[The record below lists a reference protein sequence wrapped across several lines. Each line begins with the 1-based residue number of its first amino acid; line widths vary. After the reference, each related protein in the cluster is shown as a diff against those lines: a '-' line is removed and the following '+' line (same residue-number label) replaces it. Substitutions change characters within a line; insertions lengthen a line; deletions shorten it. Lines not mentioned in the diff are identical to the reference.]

1 MRIIFHMLNVVF
13 EVNGGLSYI
22 AKLTLFIKLGLVS
35 ALVKKRSFSTLKT
48 KVHLKEKGN
57 FPMRHPVLK
66 FQGWEPRI
74 VGFVICTSLDIF
86 ILSSRANFL
95 AERPV
100 SETKNLCF
108 KQKNYFC
115 FVQVQNWN
123 FLSQDAATR
132 IRQQW
137 ISGLGFSKNFVIVV
151 MPRYIAKMMSTT
163 FLTIDF
169 MDSAIHSLNI
179 IRTLSGRL
187 PNLQATVS
195 NQHRNRNFI
204 STTSKA
210 L

>member
-1 MRIIFHMLNVVF
+1 MLNFVF

-22 AKLTLFIKLGLVS
+22 AKLTLFIKLRLVS

-100 SETKNLCF
+100 SETKNLRLFLFCSGSELELPEPRRGYPNSITVDFWSWIF
-108 KQKNYFC
+108 KEFRDRGYATLYSEDDEYYVFNYQLHGFRDPLADHYTHP
-115 FVQVQNWN
+115 FWQ
-123 FLSQDAATR
+123 AAQSAGYC
-132 IRQQW
+132 I
-137 ISGLGFSKNFVIVV
+137 K
-151 MPRYIAKMMSTT
+151 ST
-163 FLTIDF
+163 
-169 MDSAIHSLNI
+169 
-179 IRTLSGRL
+179 
-187 PNLQATVS
+187 PQP
-195 NQHRNRNFI
+195 
-204 STTSKA
+204 
-210 L
+210 